1 MAATLEGVLNQF
13 RDRDMP
19 DIGITDL
26 RADGKKH
33 PYGPKRKAWYRLF
46 EYVSPKTGKVWI
58 SGVFGHKDAHWKVE
72 REELADTM
80 TPEEREAARAEWAR
94 QQRELEQK
102 QARVYAMAANRAK
115 DQWSKAARLGESPYL
130 VRKQVAKPESVRF
143 MTEPGWENWLIIPLI
158 RYDEG
163 RMVGVQKI
171 APAKPADGIDKR
183 FNKGFEKVGSACR
196 LGDEP
201 MDGDLILLAEG
212 YATAASGREGVNYEH
227 PVYMA
232 LDSGNL
238 PPVARILRARYPN
251 SPMLFLADDDYLPK
265 KNGDD
270 NFAGEKKAR
279 QAVQEVGNAALVL
292 PSFTVARRASDEDE
306 SLPKLTDFNDL
317 HVVEGIDVVREQIRT
332 AIDGLLSPE
341 ASPAPTQ
348 GDDVAAPAPVAT
360 DTHVGGAGV
369 DADADKLAAMMAEQL
384 YRHFALVEGK
394 TRVIDKRS
402 GTEYT
407 LPSLRGRFSK
417 KVVDAWLERHDKL
430 LISQAEVSAAKR
442 AKEEAEKKEDPAL
455 VTTMERYVYL
465 DGTTS
470 IWDAQLQEMIPQG
483 AAKLAMGSYFD
494 VWLDSPERKVIKH
507 CNVRFAPGLALDPAR
522 YINLFTGMEM
532 QPAPMPQQQM
542 PRNFYELF
550 PLFPECENIL
560 ALAYHLC
567 DGRDD
572 VLEWMLNWIAYPLQH
587 LGAKMDTAVLMHGSV
602 HGSGKSMFWEKC
614 VKPLYGRYAVTLGQD
629 QLDTNYTGTR
639 SGKLFM
645 LFEEVFSSKQRY
657 SNTGKIKHMI
667 TGLTQVIEKKFMN
680 AWEEENHGNC
690 VFLSNA
696 IQPMHVESYD
706 RRFQV
711 IWPIEAADESIYAE
725 VDREVANGGLEAF
738 LAFLHALPLT
748 LTLKRDAQGKVA
760 QRGADEVEKFD
771 AHTKPLMT
779 EEKKRLIRYGL
790 SGWEL
795 FLFMWE
801 HGEVCIDDGDAAT
814 AVPYVSCLAGDLYRV
829 YARWCE
835 RGREPSIVSYNKFVV
850 AASVYDMRKMSKARR
865 WWRMKGCD
873 AKQGQVFK
881 VGREPAGVAEE
892 DFLGDHI
899 AQFRAGARAYGVTL
913 DD

>member
-19 DIGITDL
+19 DIGITEL

-58 SGVFGHKDAHWKVE
+58 SGVFGHKDEHWKVE

-115 DQWSKAARLGESPYL
+115 DQWSKAARSGESPYL
-130 VRKQVAKPESVRF
+130 VRKQVAKAESVRF

-183 FNKGFEKVGSACR
+183 FSKGFEKVGSACR

-251 SPMLFLADDDYLPK
+251 SPMLFLA
-265 KNGDD
+265 
-270 NFAGEKKAR
+270 EKAR

-317 HVVEGIDVVREQIRT
+317 HVVEGINVVREQLRT

-348 GDDVAAPAPVAT
+348 GDDVAAPATGAT
-360 DTHVGGAGV
+360 DTHGGGAGV

-394 TRVIDKRS
+394 TRVIDKRF

-407 LPSLRGRFSK
+407 LPSLRAKFGK
-417 KVVDAWLERHDKL
+417 KVVDAWLERPDKL
-430 LISQAEVSAAKR
+430 LITQAEVSAAKKAR
-442 AKEEAEKKEDPAL
+442 EEAEKKEDEAL
-455 VTTMERYVYL
+455 MAAMDRYVYL
-465 DGTTS
+465 DGSTS
-470 IWDAQLQEMIPQG
+470 IWDRRLEEMIPQG

-494 VWLDSPERKVIKH
+494 VWVDSPERKVIKLS
-507 CNVRFAPGLALDPAR
+507 NVRFAPGLQLDSEH
-522 YINLFTGMEM
+522 YINLFTGLELK
-532 QPAPMPQQQM
+532 PACPDSRPL
-542 PRNFYELF
+542 PRSIWDLV
-550 PLFPECENIL
+550 PLFSGCENIL

-567 DGRDD
+567 DGRNE
-572 VLEWMLNWIAYPLQH
+572 VFEWLMNWIAYPLQH
-587 LGAKMDTAVLMHGSV
+587 IGAKMDSAVLMHGSV

-614 VKPLYGRYAVTLGQD
+614 VKPLYGKYSITLGQD
-629 QLDTNYTGTR
+629 QLESQYTGSR
-639 SGKLFM
+639 SAKLFL

-657 SNTGKIKHMI
+657 SHAGKLKHMI

-680 AWEEENHGNC
+680 AWEESNHGNC

-696 IQPMHVESYD
+696 IQPVHVEAYD

-711 IWPIEAADESIYAE
+711 IWPIEAADESIYSE

-738 LAFLHALPLT
+738 LGFLMALPLT
-748 LTLKRDAQGKVA
+748 LTWGL
-760 QRGADEVEKFD
+760 DEPVKFD
-771 AHTKPLMT
+771 SHTKPLMT

-795 FLFMWE
+795 FLFSWE
-801 HGEVCIDDGDAAT
+801 NGELDG
-814 AVPYVSCLAGDLYRV
+814 VPFVSCIADELYLLYV
-829 YARWCE
+829 RWCE
-835 RGREPSIVSYNKFVV
+835 RERETPISANKFKI
-850 AASVYDMRKMSKARR
+850 AASVNDMRKMTKARR
-865 WWRMKGCD
+865 RYRMKGCPEVQ
-873 AKQGQVFK
+873 AQVFK
-881 VGREPAGVAEE
+881 VGREPSGVTEM
-892 DFLGDHI
+892 DYLGDHI
-899 AQFRAGARAYGVTL
+899 GQFRIGIREYGVRL

>member
-13 RDRDMP
+13 RDRGMP
-19 DIGITDL
+19 DISITDL

-33 PYGPKRKAWYRLF
+33 PYGPKKKAWFRLF
-46 EYVSPKTGKVWI
+46 EYVSPKTGTVWV
-58 SGVFGHKDAHWKVE
+58 SGVFGHKDEHWKVE
-72 REELADTM
+72 KEEVADTM
-80 TPEEREAARAEWAR
+80 TPEEREAARAEWIR

-115 DQWSKAARLGESPYL
+115 DQWSKAARSGESPYL
-130 VRKQVAKPESVRF
+130 VRKQVAKAESVRF
-143 MTEPGWENWLIIPLI
+143 MKEPGWENWLIIPLI

-171 APAKPADGIDKR
+171 APAKPEDGIDKR

-212 YATAASGREGVNYEH
+212 YATAATGREGVNYEH

-270 NFAGEKKAR
+270 NAAGEKKAR
-279 QAVQEVGNAALVL
+279 QAVKEVGNAALVL
-292 PSFTVARRASDEDE
+292 PRFTVGRRASDDDE

-317 HVVEGIDVVREQIRT
+317 HVVEGIDVVREQIRA
-332 AIDGLLSPE
+332 AIDELLSPE

-348 GDDVAAPAPVAT
+348 GDDVAVPPPMAT

-369 DADADKLAAMMAEQL
+369 DVDADKLAAMMAEQL

-394 TRVIDKRS
+394 TRVIDKRF

-407 LPSLRGRFSK
+407 LPALRAKFGK
-417 KVVDAWLERHDKL
+417 KVVDAWLEKHDKL
-430 LISQAEVSAAKR
+430 HISQAEVSAAKKAR
-442 AKEEAEKKEDPAL
+442 EEAERKDDTQLLE
-455 VTTMERYVYL
+455 TMERYVYL
-465 DGTTS
+465 DGSTT
-470 IWDAQLQEMIPQG
+470 IWDKELQEMIPQG

-494 VWLDSPERKVIKH
+494 VWVDSPDRKVIKLS
-507 CNVRFAPGLALDPAR
+507 NVRFAPGVNLPADR
-522 YINLFTGMEM
+522 YINLFSGMEM
-532 QPAPMPQQQM
+532 KPAAMPQPTM
-542 PRNFYELF
+542 PRNFYELI
-550 PLFPECENIL
+550 PLFPQCENII

-567 DGRDD
+567 DARDD

-587 LGAKMDTAVLMHGSV
+587 LGAKLDTAILMHGSV

-711 IWPIEAADESIYAE
+711 IWPIETADESIYAE
-725 VDREVANGGLEAF
+725 VDREVASGGLEAF

-760 QRGADEVEKFD
+760 VRTVDEVEKFD

-801 HGEVCIDDGDAAT
+801 HGEVCLDDGDSST
-814 AVPYVSCLAGDLYRV
+814 AVPYVSCLASDLYRV
-829 YARWCE
+829 YVRWCE

-865 WWRMKGCD
+865 WWRARGCD

-881 VGREPAGVAEE
+881 VGREPSGCTEE

-899 AQFRAGARAYGVTL
+899 VQFRAGARAYGVML